1 MIDLAAKMISEGR
14 GMDLMPREANPD
26 APITAYRY
34 IVGSFSKV
42 LNCFQFWFQLFV
54 EHKFRIYNS
63 KIPLELPKIP

>member
-26 APITAYRY
+26 APIIAYRY

-42 LNCFQFWFQLFV
+42 LNCF
-54 EHKFRIYNS
+54 
-63 KIPLELPKIP
+63 